1 MYTSESSSPS
11 RVTLALGLPSDRHRL
26 LGGTVACVLFGE
38 VVYQVG
44 TSGLAQS
51 LVPHFFARLIWTW
64 VHPPDR
70 HPLRDAAR
78 SHQSSLSCLRRPG
91 RDAARSHQ
99 LGQADQLGQ
108 AGQASLTLMGVAGPS
123 SAAQGSGAA
132 SGAQALHQQ
141 DQRSALARCRKT
153 QFFLHALF
161 FYISFYASPLVNAQ
175 FRACNQCR
183 KESSPKSLGSLPCT
197 LSFS

>member
-1 MYTSESSSPS
+1 MYRFESSSPS

-38 VVYQVG
+38 VVHQVG

-99 LGQADQLGQ
+99 
-108 AGQASLTLMGVAGPS
+108 AGQASLTWLRGPGQHRELRPCTS
-123 SAAQGSGAA
+123 RTNAARRLDVERPSFFYTPGFST
-132 SGAQALHQQ
+132 S
-141 DQRSALARCRKT
+141 
-153 QFFLHALF
+153 FLH
-161 FYISFYASPLVNAQ
+161 ISPSQSPVQ
-175 FRACNQCR
+175 
-183 KESSPKSLGSLPCT
+183 GV
-197 LSFS
+197 